1 MKNTIDTMTI
11 GQTAHFEKT
20 ITDADVCMFA
30 GVSGDLNPV
39 HINDV
44 EAAKTMFGQRIVHG
58 ALTAS
63 LTSTVL
69 GMKLPAE
76 GTIFL
81 SQESKY
87 KAPVFIGDTLK
98 ATVEVIDLNEEKNIA
113 TFKTFT
119 TNQKGKV
126 VLEGVAKVMPPKA

>member
-1 MKNTIDTMTI
+1 MKNTITSMKV
-11 GQTAHFEKT
+11 GQTASFEKT
-20 ITDADVCMFA
+20 ITEADVCMFA
-30 GVSGDLNPV
+30 CVSGDLNPV

-44 EAAKTMFGQRIVHG
+44 EAANSIFGKRVVHG

-87 KAPVFIGDTLK
+87 KAPVFIGNTIK
-98 ATVEVIDLNEEKNIA
+98 ATVEVIELNVEKNIA

-119 TNQKGKV
+119 TNQDGKV
-126 VLEGVAKVMPPKA
+126 VLEGIAKVMPPKA

>member
-1 MKNTIDTMTI
+1 MRNTITSMYI
-11 GQTAHFEKT
+11 GQKADFTKT
-20 ITDADVCMFA
+20 ITDADVCLFA
-30 GVSGDLNPV
+30 GLSGDFNSV

-44 EAAKTMFGQRIVHG
+44 ESANSVFGKRIAHG

-81 SQESKY
+81 LQESKF
-87 KAPVFIGDTLK
+87 KAPVFIGDTIK
-98 ATVEVIDLNEEKNIA
+98 ATVEIIELNVEENIA

-119 TNQKGKV
+119 TNQHGKV
-126 VLEGVAKVMPPKA
+126 VLEGIAKVMPPKA